1 MHDEMEV
8 NLGNLLLSLADAM
21 ELANPAIAAH
31 SIRVAF
37 IAWEV
42 ARCTEARPE
51 DVEDVFIAALLHDLG
66 ALSVEEK
73 SRLHEEERNTEVHCI
88 KGAWLLSRVGFL
100 RHLAPLVLHHHD
112 RYDTRSRFER
122 TVQSRLAQIIHLA
135 DKVERAVN
143 RGTYILH
150 QYDRLR
156 NMAKGQAGTALDP
169 EVVDIFMAVST
180 REDFWLDLESPRLY
194 SLLLRRGPC
203 RGQAEQVTVSEL
215 KQVSELFRD
224 IIDFR
229 SRFTAAHSSGVARSA
244 KLIAKALDLSEF
256 EVELMEVA
264 GNVHDLGKLALPNA
278 ILEKPEK
285 LSEAEYWLVK
295 KHVYLTYAILNT
307 IGGLRQLPEWAGF
320 HHERLDGN
328 GYPFHLGHERLD
340 TGARI
345 MAVADVFTAVEED
358 RPYRRGLGSDK
369 IVTILTQM
377 AAENKLDGKVVQAL
391 VDNIGRIRKEVDE
404 QQAELQNFYDMQFS
418 SLPTFVETEGS
429 LG

>member
-21 ELANPAIAAH
+21 ELANPAMASH

-42 ARCTEARPE
+42 ARCAEMQAG
-51 DVEDVFIAALLHDLG
+51 DIEDVFIAALLHDLG

-73 SRLHEEERNTEVHCI
+73 ARLHEEELNTEAHCI

-100 RHLAPLVLHHHD
+100 HHLAPLVLHHHD
-112 RYDTRSRFER
+112 QYNTHARFER

-156 NMAKGQAGTALDP
+156 DMAKGQAGKALDP
-169 EVVDIFMAVST
+169 QVVDVFMTVST

-203 RGQAEQVTVSEL
+203 RGQAQQVTIPEL

-229 SRFTAAHSSGVARSA
+229 SRFTATHSFGVARSA

-278 ILEKPEK
+278 VLEKPEE

-295 KHVYLTYAILNT
+295 KHVYLTYTVLST

-320 HHERLDGN
+320 HHERLDGT
-328 GYPFHLGHERLD
+328 GYPFHLGQERLD

-345 MAVADVFTAVEED
+345 MAVADVFTALEED
-358 RPYRRGLGSDK
+358 RPYRKGLRSDK
-369 IVTILTQM
+369 IVATLAQM
-377 AAENKLDGKVVQAL
+377 ATENKLDGKIVQIL
-391 VDNIGRIRKEVDE
+391 VDSIEKIREEVDE
-404 QQAELQNFYDMQFS
+404 QRADLRDFYDSQFT
-418 SLPTFVETEGS
+418 SLPTFAETEGN